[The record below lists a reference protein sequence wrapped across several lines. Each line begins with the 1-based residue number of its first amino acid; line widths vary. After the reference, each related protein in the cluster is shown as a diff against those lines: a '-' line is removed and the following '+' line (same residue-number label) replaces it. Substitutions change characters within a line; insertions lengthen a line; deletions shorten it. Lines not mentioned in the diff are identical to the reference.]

1 METSRTGNK
10 HQGKQVKR
18 FRESIGMKQDVLADA
33 LKTSQQNISYYEKQ
47 ETLDDEVFS
56 KLAISMGVE
65 PEILK
70 DFNASSSVF
79 NIHEMKGHAQAFE
92 MNGQANQ
99 SNNFNPIDKIVEQA
113 STIEGLYKSLLKSEQ
128 EKVEILTSTVKTL
141 QELLESKKD

>member
-1 METSRTGNK
+1 METSKPGNK

-47 ETLDDEVFS
+47 ETLDDEIFS

-79 NIHEMKGHAQAFE
+79 NIHEMKGHAQAIE
-92 MNGQANQ
+92 TNDHPVY
-99 SNNFNPIDKIVEQA
+99 NFNPIEKIIEQA
-113 STIEGLYKSLLKSEQ
+113 SSIEQLYKKLLKAEQ
-128 EKVEILTSTVKTL
+128 EKVELLTATNTTL
-141 QELLESKKD
+141 QDLLNSKNS